1 MSEYQNR
8 ELQADSIDTLQTWPM
23 LYNDKAFI
31 QDKAR
36 ECYRRQSLIFSY
48 KTKQGNVIQDKVWDC
63 YTRQSLVMLKKTYFG
78 IVIQDKVW
86 DCHTRH
92 SKGMLQYRRQS
103 LGLSY
108 KTNCG
113 IVIQDKV
120 KFFTQ
125 EKCNIYTKESLRI
138 F

>member
-1 MSEYQNR
+1 MYEYQNR

-36 ECYRRQSLIFSY
+36 E
-48 KTKQGNVIQDKVWDC
+48 W
-63 YTRQSLVMLKKTYFG
+63 
-78 IVIQDKVW
+78 
-86 DCHTRH
+86 
-92 SKGMLQYRRQS
+92 YRRQS

-120 KFFTQ
+120 KFF
-125 EKCNIYTKESLRI
+125 YTRKM
-138 F
+138 

>member
-36 ECYRRQSLIFSY
+36 ECNRRQSLIFSY
-48 KTKQGNVIQDKVWDC
+48 KTKQGNVIQDKVLDC

-86 DCHTRH
+86 DCHTR
-92 SKGMLQYRRQS
+92 QIV
-103 LGLSY
+103 GLSY
-108 KTNCG
+108 KTKLNFLHKKN
-113 IVIQDKV
+113 VIFIQKKV
-120 KFFTQ
+120 
-125 EKCNIYTKESLRI
+125 
-138 F
+138 

>member
-1 MSEYQNR
+1 
-8 ELQADSIDTLQTWPM
+8 
-23 LYNDKAFI
+23 
-31 QDKAR
+31 
-36 ECYRRQSLIFSY
+36 
-48 KTKQGNVIQDKVWDC
+48 
-63 YTRQSLVMLKKTYFG
+63 MLKKTYFG

-86 DCHTRH
+86 DCYTRH